1 MGKNTSEEI
10 RSKVTKEGYMEI
22 SIIESEIPKPKEN
35 EVLVRIE
42 ASPINPSDLGRLL
55 SHAADLSDIKTAGSS
70 QMNKIKIKLKENLMA
85 PLKPRLNQSLSLGNE
100 GGGIVVDAGSK
111 AKRMVGKT
119 VGLAGGGMYCQY
131 RCMPA
136 DSCLI
141 MNDTTTPVEAASSF
155 VNPMTALGFIET
167 MKLENHQ
174 AIIHTAASSNLG
186 QMLIKICKADSIPL
200 INIIRDSKQI
210 ETLKDIGANF
220 VCSTSEEGF
229 ENKLIE
235 HIKETDATLAFDA
248 TGGGNEGKLA
258 GQILTA
264 MERAILSS
272 SKEYKIYGSDT
283 HKQVYIYGGLDR
295 SPTILNRSYGM
306 SWGVGGWLLMP
317 MINKFGMEKFQKM
330 RERVA
335 TEIKTTFASKYY
347 KSISF
352 EEALKPDIIRSYATQ
367 KTGKKYLITPHKE

>member
-1 MGKNTSEEI
+1 
-10 RSKVTKEGYMEI
+10 
-22 SIIESEIPKPKEN
+22 
-35 EVLVRIE
+35 
-42 ASPINPSDLGRLL
+42 
-55 SHAADLSDIKTAGSS
+55 
-70 QMNKIKIKLKENLMA
+70 MNNK
-85 PLKPRLNQSLSLGNE
+85 
-100 GGGIVVDAGSK
+100 
-111 AKRMVGKT
+111 
-119 VGLAGGGMYCQY
+119 
-131 RCMPA
+131 
-136 DSCLI
+136 
-141 MNDTTTPVEAASSF
+141 TTPIEAASSF

-174 AIIHTAASSNLG
+174 ALIHTAASSNLG

-283 HKQVYIYGGLDR
+283 HKQVYI
-295 SPTILNRSYGM
+295 
-306 SWGVGGWLLMP
+306 WG
-317 MINKFGMEKFQKM
+317 
-330 RERVA
+330 
-335 TEIKTTFASKYY
+335 
-347 KSISF
+347 
-352 EEALKPDIIRSYATQ
+352 IR
-367 KTGKKYLITPHKE
+367 